1 MILGYY
7 DQHMHTHFSPDSA
20 ESFENYLEQTDGLLV
35 TTEHLDFHDAY
46 NGGVDTVLDYATYR
60 DKIDALNTIHDGRI
74 RCGIEVGYT
83 PESHAQITAYLE
95 GKAFDVILLS
105 VHQNGRYDY
114 LQPIIDEMDPK
125 AVMKEYFELC
135 TQAVRQVD
143 GANVFAHFDYG
154 IRRLPVTVDDLREFE
169 PLLKGLLDEIMAKEM
184 ALELNTRSMYEYN
197 NVDLYRYMIGLY
209 LEMGGTR
216 FSLGSDAHSIQKYRY
231 HFDDAIA
238 LLKDLGVH
246 ELTLFKNQVGYT
258 EPI

>member
-1 MILGYY
+1 MGYY

-95 GKAFDVILLS
+95 GNAFDVILLS

-125 AVMKEYFELC
+125 AVMKE
-135 TQAVRQVD
+135 
-143 GANVFAHFDYG
+143 
-154 IRRLPVTVDDLREFE
+154 
-169 PLLKGLLDEIMAKEM
+169 
-184 ALELNTRSMYEYN
+184 
-197 NVDLYRYMIGLY
+197 
-209 LEMGGTR
+209 
-216 FSLGSDAHSIQKYRY
+216 
-231 HFDDAIA
+231 
-238 LLKDLGVH
+238 
-246 ELTLFKNQVGYT
+246 
-258 EPI
+258 

>member
-1 MILGYY
+1 MGYY
-7 DQHMHTHFSPDSA
+7 DQHMHTYFSPDSA

-46 NGGVDTVLDYATYR
+46 NGGVDTVLNYAAYSE
-60 DKIDALNTIHDGRI
+60 KIAALNALHDGRI
-74 RCGIEVGYT
+74 RRGIEVGYT
-83 PESHAQITAYLE
+83 PESHDQIISYLE

-114 LQPIIDEMDPK
+114 LQPIIDELDPK
-125 AVMKEYFELC
+125 AVMQEYFELC
-135 TQAVRQVD
+135 AEAVRQVD

-169 PLLKGLLDEIMAKEM
+169 PALKGLLAEILAKDM
-184 ALELNTRSMYEYN
+184 ALELNTRSMYEYKN
-197 NVDLYRYMIGLY
+197 SDLYRYMVGLY
-209 LEMGGTR
+209 LEMGGSR

-238 LLKDLGVH
+238 LLRELGVTG
-246 ELTLFKNQVGYT
+246 LTLFKDGIAYT
-258 EPI
+258 EKI